1 MEHRQYPTGVHAMSL
16 LAVLL
21 AAGGVG
27 FPVPEARAQYVPL
40 GPEFQVN
47 GYVQSDQERPA
58 VATDAAGNF
67 VVVWRSY
74 GSAFT
79 DTSEESIQGQRYD
92 SLGTALG
99 SQFQVNIYTPGRQSD
114 AAVAMDSGGDFVV
127 VWSSAGSPED
137 DAEGLSVQARRFA
150 SDGTPLSGQFQVNT
164 YTTGYQYRPSVAADA
179 LGNFIVAWASE
190 GSAGT
195 DNDAH
200 SIQAR
205 RYDFTGAPIGGQFQ
219 VNTSTTGVQFDPAV
233 SMNAAGK
240 AVVVWDSGAS
250 YGTEGLKIDM
260 QRYDV
265 DGSPL
270 GVETQV
276 NSYTTD
282 FQAYPAVSVD
292 AAFNVVV
299 AWYNSTSFPEQSSE
313 IRGRLYDGNGS
324 PLGGDFQV
332 NTYTTSIQSH
342 PAAAADGTGHFIIVW
357 QGDGSA
363 ASDIHSFS
371 VHAQR
376 YDLAG
381 SPQGGE
387 FQVNTYTTGA
397 QYEVSAAASGVG
409 DLVVVWTSGRSAGS
423 DQFGNS
429 VQGRVFMG
437 PRQILG
443 KKILVKNPTGDES
456 TRKTVATAKEAA
468 TDLGPTI
475 IGDPTVTGATL
486 RMIVN
491 GPTSSDQTYA
501 LDAAGWTAT
510 GGGYR
515 YTGPTGLD
523 GDPVR
528 KVTFRRTGGGVAL
541 AKILLRGSAGT
552 QPLSVVP
559 GNPTSNGGF
568 VLTINDGATYCVS
581 YGGTAGGTV
590 LSDTQAMWGVLNAT
604 AQPGCPTPPSTTS
617 TSTTSTS
624 STTSTTV
631 ALPACDPI
639 GSLCGS
645 CGDGICLPHQ
655 AGSPGCASASSCVA
669 TTGICANDA
678 GCPGGQY
685 CMSDLMYT
693 YCCLPCP

>member
-1 MEHRQYPTGVHAMSL
+1 
-16 LAVLL
+16 
-21 AAGGVG
+21 
-27 FPVPEARAQYVPL
+27 
-40 GPEFQVN
+40 
-47 GYVQSDQERPA
+47 
-58 VATDAAGNF
+58 
-67 VVVWRSY
+67 
-74 GSAFT
+74 
-79 DTSEESIQGQRYD
+79 
-92 SLGTALG
+92 
-99 SQFQVNIYTPGRQSD
+99 
-114 AAVAMDSGGDFVV
+114 
-127 VWSSAGSPED
+127 
-137 DAEGLSVQARRFA
+137 
-150 SDGTPLSGQFQVNT
+150 
-164 YTTGYQYRPSVAADA
+164 
-179 LGNFIVAWASE
+179 
-190 GSAGT
+190 
-195 DNDAH
+195 
-200 SIQAR
+200 
-205 RYDFTGAPIGGQFQ
+205 
-219 VNTSTTGVQFDPAV
+219 
-233 SMNAAGK
+233 
-240 AVVVWDSGAS
+240 
-250 YGTEGLKIDM
+250 
-260 QRYDV
+260 
-265 DGSPL
+265 
-270 GVETQV
+270 
-276 NSYTTD
+276 
-282 FQAYPAVSVD
+282 
-292 AAFNVVV
+292 
-299 AWYNSTSFPEQSSE
+299 
-313 IRGRLYDGNGS
+313 
-324 PLGGDFQV
+324 
-332 NTYTTSIQSH
+332 
-342 PAAAADGTGHFIIVW
+342 
-357 QGDGSA
+357 
-363 ASDIHSFS
+363 
-371 VHAQR
+371 
-376 YDLAG
+376 
-381 SPQGGE
+381 
-387 FQVNTYTTGA
+387 VNTYTTGA

-486 RMIVN
+486 RVIVN

-590 LSDTQAMWGVLNAT
+590 ISNTQAMWGVLNAT

-631 ALPACDPI
+631 VLPSCD
-639 GSLCGS
+639 
-645 CGDGICLPHQ
+645 GDGLCLPHQ
-655 AGSPGCASASSCVA
+655 AGSPGCVSTGSCVQ
-669 TTGICANDA
+669 TMGICANDT
-678 GCPGGQY
+678 GCPGGQF